1 MDAQT
6 GIDLDK
12 FLTSNKSMIVAPAG
26 HGKTHTIVDC
36 LEQYRSES
44 KKILILTHTHAGIAS
59 IREKIA
65 ERNIPAKYYE
75 INTIC
80 SFSLTLTL
88 SYVPEDQLPDDSDMN
103 DKYRKAQE
111 FAMTLLSSKPIRS
124 VMKAKYDHVIVDEYQ
139 DCDFEQHILINKFGE
154 LIKVHILGDAM
165 QGIFDFNGSPI
176 DLNGVHLSAYR
187 ENCQTLSTPWRWIN
201 AGYPELGNEILEIRQ
216 LLDDGKVVNLLNHN
230 QIMYIKTN
238 KTDYFWTS
246 KSKAEKPEI
255 IKILHHYLNERYIGD
270 VLILH
275 PDSYRKDARIRL
287 TRRLFNLGMLE
298 SIDDRDYYDTLKSF
312 EHSQGDALIASIRN
326 FLKLTCIAGDI
337 DDWIRPDGTFKNKKN
352 GEDIIMS
359 KSLNDIIEPLKNE
372 NSPHNILTIIYHIR
386 EVLGINRVARKD
398 IFYTIERILKDAQ
411 SRNITLLD
419 ALKLNRDKV
428 RRIGRS
434 IHGKYIGTTLLTK
447 GLECETV
454 IVLDAHKFPT
464 AEHLYVALSR
474 CSRRLIVASETPILH
489 PPKSRNDM
497 SKNKKTVQLS
507 LFEELP

>member
-6 GIDLDK
+6 GINLDK
-12 FLTSNKSMIVAPAG
+12 FLTANKSMIVAPAG

-36 LEQYRSES
+36 LEHYKPEG

-65 ERNIPAKYYE
+65 ERNIPTKYYE

-80 SFSLTLTL
+80 SFSLNLTL

-139 DCDFEQHILINKFGE
+139 DCEFEQHRLINKLGE
-154 LIKVHILGDAM
+154 IIKVHILGDAM
-165 QGIFDFNGSPI
+165 QGIFDFNGSPV
-176 DLNGVHLSAYR
+176 DLNGVHLSAYQ

-201 AGYPELGNEILEIRQ
+201 AGCPELGQEILEIRQ
-216 LLDDGKVVNLLNHN
+216 LLDNGQAVNIHN
-230 QIMYIKTN
+230 YKQIVYIKTD
-238 KTDYFWTS
+238 KIDYFWAA
-246 KSKAEKPEI
+246 KSSTEKPEI
-255 IKILHHYLNERYIGD
+255 IKILQYCLSDRYNGNLLVI
-270 VLILH
+270 H
-275 PDSYRKDARIRL
+275 PESHRKEPRTKLAK
-287 TRRLFNLGMLE
+287 RLFNLGMLE
-298 SIDDRDYYDTLKSF
+298 SIDDKDYYDTLNSF
-312 EHSQGDALIASIRN
+312 DNSQGDALIASIRD

-337 DDWIRPDGTFKNKKN
+337 DDWIRSDGKIKNKKN
-352 GEDIIMS
+352 EKDILKS
-359 KSLNDIIEPLKNE
+359 ESLNNIINPLKNE

-386 EVLGINRVARKD
+386 DVLGINRVARKD

-411 SRNITLLD
+411 NRNITLLD

-489 PPKSRNDM
+489 PPKSRTDI

-507 LFEELP
+507 LFDEL